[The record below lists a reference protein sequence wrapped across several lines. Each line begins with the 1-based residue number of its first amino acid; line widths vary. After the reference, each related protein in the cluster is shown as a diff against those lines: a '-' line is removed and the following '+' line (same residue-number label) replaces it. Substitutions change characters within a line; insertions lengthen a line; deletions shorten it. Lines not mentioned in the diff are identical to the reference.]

1 MLKEKVAEY
10 GAKYGMDVYSTEELL
25 SILTGIDPEA
35 FNHDAVSSLTT
46 IGGVPHFAKTPT
58 KTKYLKLCA
67 LKQVF
72 DLVSRCNRG
81 QIDVIHGPQDV
92 ADMLMPRYNHASK
105 EHFGVVLLNTKNHV
119 LAIREVSVG
128 SLSATVVHPREVFEQ
143 AIAVHAANIILFHNH
158 PSGDPSPS
166 REDIAITQRLVKA
179 GRIMDI
185 PVLDHIILGENRFL
199 SLKERDLLGRD

>member
-10 GAKYGMDVYSTEELL
+10 GAKYGMDMYSTEELL

-35 FNHDAVSSLTT
+35 FDHDAVSSLTT
-46 IGGVPHFAKTPT
+46 IGGVPHFEKTPA

-67 LKQVF
+67 LKKVLN
-72 DLVSRCNRG
+72 LVSRCNRG
-81 QIDVIHGPQDV
+81 KVDVIHGPQDV
-92 ADMLMPRYNHASK
+92 ADMLMPHYSYENK

-143 AIAVHAANIILFHNH
+143 AIAVHAASMILFHNH
-158 PSGDPSPS
+158 PSGDPDPS
-166 REDIAITQRLVKA
+166 REDIALTQRLHKA
-179 GRIMDI
+179 GNIMDI
-185 PVLDHIILGENRFL
+185 PVLDHVILGNNNFI
-199 SLKERDLLGRD
+199 SLKERNLLEE